1 MTPTTGPRRRRRT
14 VDAAPS
20 PSATGR
26 TPADTDGRTAP
37 AARGTAGSRTPS
49 AAAAGRDGSGAGRA
63 VPGAAASSS
72 GGRDALRG
80 SRTGAGTGAGARTP
94 SPVPP
99 EEAGDPTDPI
109 VLGRRIRYRRKRL
122 RITLEELARTVGMA
136 PSALSLIENGKR
148 EPKLSTLSALAGAL
162 DMGVE
167 QLLGSKA
174 PSRRMELEIQVE
186 RVQRGPMYAAL
197 GLPTVRVGPGMS
209 TETLEALAALQQQ
222 LGQRLEE
229 QAATPEEARRA
240 NTQLRARMQG
250 VNNYFERIE
259 TMAAELLAAIKH
271 TGGPLSEHH
280 ISRLVEHVGFEI
292 HQVPDLP
299 HSTRSVTDLRNRR
312 FYLPTSAG
320 AGSPWSVLLQAVGHH
335 LLEHRRPADYGEFLE
350 QRVETNY
357 FAAALMIPEA
367 SAVDLLARAK
377 SQRELS
383 VDDLRDAFA
392 VSHETAAHRMTNLM
406 THHFDIPTHFEKVH
420 SSGII
425 HKAWQNDGLQ
435 FPTDHSGAVEGQRAC
450 RFFSA
455 RQAFSGTNRLLSHF
469 QYTDTPHGTYWC
481 SARVEGSE
489 HGEFSIS
496 FGVPYEHVKWF
507 RGRATS
513 YRRTSTCPDPACCQ
527 QPSPALADQW
537 EGQAWPSARPATHM
551 LAAMPAGAFPG
562 VDETEV
568 FRFLQRHAPAVELD
582 EDLA

>member
-1 MTPTTGPRRRRRT
+1 M
-14 VDAAPS
+14 
-20 PSATGR
+20 
-26 TPADTDGRTAP
+26 PAR
-37 AARGTAGSRTPS
+37 
-49 AAAAGRDGSGAGRA
+49 
-63 VPGAAASSS
+63 SSS
-72 GGRDALRG
+72 E
-80 SRTGAGTGAGARTP
+80 
-94 SPVPP
+94 VPP
-99 EEAGDPTDPI
+99 EEAADPTDPI

-136 PSALSLIENGKR
+136 ASALSLIENGKR
-148 EPKLSTLSALAGAL
+148 EPKLSALSAIAAAL
-162 DMGVE
+162 DMSVE
-167 QLLGSKA
+167 QLLGTKA

-186 RVQRGPMYAAL
+186 RVQRGPMYASL
-197 GLPTVRVGPGMS
+197 GLPTVRVGPGTS
-209 TETLEALAALQQQ
+209 TETLEALAALQRQ
-222 LGQRLEE
+222 LAQRLEE

-240 NTQLRARMQG
+240 NTQLRARMRG
-250 VNNYFERIE
+250 IDNYFERIE
-259 TMAAELLAAIKH
+259 TMAADLLAAIRH

-312 FYLPTSAG
+312 FYLPATAG

-335 LLEHRRPADYGEFLE
+335 LLEHHRPADYGEFLE

-367 SAVDLLARAK
+367 SAVDLLGRAK

-406 THHFDIPTHFEKVH
+406 THHFGVPTHFEKVH

-469 QYTDTPHGTYWC
+469 QYTDTPHGTFWC

-489 HGEFSIS
+489 NGEFSIS

-507 RGRATS
+507 RGRATTV
-513 YRRTSTCPDPACCQ
+513 RHTSTCPDPACCQ
-527 QPSPALADQW
+527 QPAPALAERWD
-537 EGQAWPSARPATHM
+537 GQSWPSARPASHM

-568 FRFLQRHAPAVELD
+568 YRFLQRHAPVAPAD
-582 EDLA
+582 DLT

>member
-1 MTPTTGPRRRRRT
+1 MTSATGPRRRRRT
-14 VDAAPS
+14 GDVAPSRSAAPLS
-20 PSATGR
+20 VPGSE
-26 TPADTDGRTAP
+26 PAR
-37 AARGTAGSRTPS
+37 AARSGGTEPARTTTPRRTDP
-49 AAAAGRDGSGAGRA
+49 ASGTR
-63 VPGAAASSS
+63 VPARSSS
-72 GGRDALRG
+72 D
-80 SRTGAGTGAGARTP
+80 
-94 SPVPP
+94 VPP

-136 PSALSLIENGKR
+136 ASALSLIENGKR
-148 EPKLSTLSALAGAL
+148 EPKLSALSAIAAAL
-162 DMGVE
+162 DMSVE
-167 QLLGSKA
+167 QLLGTKA

-186 RVQRGPMYAAL
+186 RVQRGPMYASL
-197 GLPTVRVGPGMS
+197 GLPAVRVGPGTS

-222 LGQRLEE
+222 LDQRLEE

-240 NTQLRARMQG
+240 NTQLRARMRG
-250 VNNYFERIE
+250 IDNYFERIE
-259 TMAAELLAAIKH
+259 TMAAELLAAIRH

-299 HSTRSVTDLRNRR
+299 HSTRSVRVLRNRGL
-312 FYLPTSAG
+312 YLPATAG

-335 LLEHRRPADYGEFLE
+335 SLEHHRPADYGEFLE

-367 SAVDLLARAK
+367 SAVDLLGRAK

-406 THHFDIPTHFEKVH
+406 THHFGIPTHFEKVH

-469 QYTDTPHGTYWC
+469 QYTDTPHGTFWC

-489 HGEFSIS
+489 NGEFSIS

-507 RGRATS
+507 RGRATTV
-513 YRRTSTCPDPACCQ
+513 RHTSTCPDPACCQ
-527 QPSPALADQW
+527 QPAPALAERWD
-537 EGQAWPSARPATHM
+537 GQSWPSARPASHM

-568 FRFLQRHAPAVELD
+568 YRFLQRHAPVAPAD
-582 EDLA
+582 DLT